1 MSFLARLSARLSGPR
16 HSAPLVLPKGLPT
29 AQAPAVAR
37 AEEAGEEDETVS
49 PKRPPV
55 ARQAENEGEDV
66 SRQAEETAP
75 EDDQVSASRV
85 MARQTLRRQAEEAA
99 EQDVAPL
106 RRQEG
111 EEEESVAALR
121 RQEEDGEEAVAPLRR
136 QSGDEEEGDVA
147 PLRREA
153 AAEEEPDAAPLRRQE
168 AEEESEA
175 RPMRATARRDAV
187 PLEDTGQVAPPR
199 SQAELEPDAEP
210 PIEDMAGE
218 REPSELQALHRDMPT
233 GPAPAPLGPAAP
245 GEPSQSRPAD
255 GRSAEPIGY
264 ANPRLPPIGDGTPF
278 PPTATESIAV
288 EDPRPTVT
296 IDQLDVVIHE
306 PAAPAERT
314 TSPRNRD
321 RAIRARYLRRL

>member
-1 MSFLARLSARLSGPR
+1 MSFLARLSARLAGPR
-16 HSAPLVLPKGLPT
+16 PSAPLVLPKGLPA

-37 AEEAGEEDETVS
+37 TEQAGEEDETVS
-49 PKRPPV
+49 PMRPPV
-55 ARQAENEGEDV
+55 ARQAESEGEDV

-75 EDDQVSASRV
+75 DDDQVSASRV
-85 MARQTLRRQAEEAA
+85 MARPSVRRQAEEAA

-121 RQEEDGEEAVAPLRR
+121 RQEDEGEEVVAPLRR
-136 QSGDEEEGDVA
+136 QSGDEEEGEIA

-153 AAEEEPDAAPLRRQE
+153 AAEEEPDVAPLRRQE

-175 RPMRATARRDAV
+175 MPMRATARRDAV
-187 PLEDTGQVAPPR
+187 PLEDTGQVAPPL
-199 SQAELEPDAEP
+199 SQADIEPDAEP
-210 PIEDMAGE
+210 PSEDLAGE
-218 REPSELQALHRDMPT
+218 REPSELQALHRDMPA
-233 GPAPAPLGPAAP
+233 GPAPAQPGPAVP
-245 GEPSQSRPAD
+245 GERSERRPAD
-255 GRSAEPIGY
+255 GRSAEPIGH

-278 PPTATESIAV
+278 LPTATESIAA

-314 TSPRNRD
+314 TAPRNRD